1 MVAAAAPSSA
11 PACRGLPPRSRRG
24 RSRAEAPGRRW
35 GLGGRR
41 EGPRVGRRQARPG
54 LAPAAPGAACP
65 LCLGG
70 LMAPLSRPERGRGA
84 ARPLGALCRAG
95 AERGRGGSGRP
106 GRGERE
112 SPARPA
118 QPRRG
123 DSSPEGTKPAVPNA
137 RDVCP
142 RRLGPGTCGCTAAGK
157 KLRIL
162 PGHLCLGT
170 VNQCV
175 LKCACLKRCNCVEF
189 SVPNLRGAS

>member
-11 PACRGLPPRSRRG
+11 PACRGLPPRSRPG

-35 GLGGRR
+35 GRRAPGGT
-41 EGPRVGRRQARPG
+41 EGGTGPARPG
-54 LAPAAPGAACP
+54 VAPAAPGAACP

-84 ARPLGALCRAG
+84 ARRLGALCRAG

-123 DSSPEGTKPAVPNA
+123 DSSPEGTKPAGPNA
-137 RDVCP
+137 PGDVA
-142 RRLGPGTCGCTAAGK
+142 LGPAGAR
-157 KLRIL
+157 LRE
-162 PGHLCLGT
+162 
-170 VNQCV
+170 
-175 LKCACLKRCNCVEF
+175 RSWEF
-189 SVPNLRGAS
+189 CQVISAWAQLISVCSSVPA